1 MSRALELA
9 LETCLGYVAFS
20 VLCVGL
26 WIDYVE
32 LCRAASP
39 SRTRA
44 FLGSGACGRNGVTL
58 LMVARCRSRALARSS
73 SGIASCRSTATRRNS
88 SRVSSA
94 CS

>member
-1 MSRALELA
+1 
-9 LETCLGYVAFS
+9 
-20 VLCVGL
+20 
-26 WIDYVE
+26 
-32 LCRAASP
+32 
-39 SRTRA
+39 
-44 FLGSGACGRNGVTL
+44 L